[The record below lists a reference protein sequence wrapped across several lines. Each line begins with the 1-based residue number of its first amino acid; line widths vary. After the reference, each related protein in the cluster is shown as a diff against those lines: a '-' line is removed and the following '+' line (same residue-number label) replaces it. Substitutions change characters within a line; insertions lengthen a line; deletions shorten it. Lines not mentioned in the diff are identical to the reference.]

1 MKWFS
6 IELFKAHKR
15 SYATVSSRRF
25 QEKNSKEHEQSTF
38 TKNLVADTSKQFN
51 NAGVGVVDF
60 HSIF

>member
-15 SYATVSSRRF
+15 SYATVSTGD
-25 QEKNSKEHEQSTF
+25 KEHEQSTF
-38 TKNLVADTSKQFN
+38 TKKLVAATSKQFN